1 MCIGRHNMTY
11 SYTLLHFKL
20 TVTTQGKDLEVI
32 VNSSM
37 KTSVKWT
44 EAVSKANKT
53 LGCTREILYYHLYY
67 GNVSGH
73 RQLPDSFLLCQA
85 LCKQRAKRHPRAL
98 ESNSLWAWPNT
109 NLFRIFLPP
118 DSLEQRHA
126 IERWESGTAAVCG
139 VWVSWIMWCT
149 NLPGTACSSPKRTY
163 GQKLLELCRRLC
175 AY

>member
-67 GNVSGH
+67 GNASGH

-85 LCKQRAKRHPRAL
+85 PCEQRAKRHLRAS
-98 ESNSLWAWPNT
+98 EGNSLRVWPNT
-109 NLFRIFLPP
+109 RSTRDVPSP
-118 DSLEQRHA
+118 SSLQQR
-126 IERWESGTAAVCG
+126 R
-139 VWVSWIMWCT
+139 VWDCSHVGVSWARGCT
-149 NLPGTACSSPKRTY
+149 DRPGAVCSSPKCTY
-163 GQKLLELCRRLC
+163 IFQSFVRMC

>member
-11 SYTLLHFKL
+11 SYTLLNFKL

-73 RQLPDSFLLCQA
+73 RQLPDSFPLCQTP
-85 LCKQRAKRHPRAL
+85 CEQRAKRHPRAA
-98 ESNSLWAWPNT
+98 ESNSLWVWPDT
-109 NLFRIFLPP
+109 NQLRIFLPP
-118 DSLEQRHA
+118 SSFA
-126 IERWESGTAAVCG
+126 ERLATKWGESRTAADCG
-139 VWVSWIMWCT
+139 VQLSWVMPCT
-149 NLPGTACSSPKRTY
+149 NLPGTACHAPKCTH
-163 GQKLLELCRRLC
+163 GQELRELCQKVC